1 MTGFMKE
8 CLRSIEKS
16 DGEIYEL
23 MYGELLRQEKSI
35 DLIASENF
43 VCDDILSS
51 LGSFLTNKYAEGYP
65 SKRYYGGCSF
75 VDKIEQ
81 IAIERLKKLFG
92 AESANVQPHSGTQ
105 ANTSVY
111 FAMLSPGDTVLG
123 MNLHSGGHLTHG
135 SKINISGKYFNFIQ
149 YGVDLET
156 GLIDYDNVREMAL
169 KYKPKMI
176 VCGASAY
183 SRIIDFDIFRKISDE
198 VGSLLMV
205 DISHIAGLIVAKL
218 HPNPVPIADFVTS
231 TTHKTLRG
239 PRGGVIMCKKKYE
252 NQINKAVF
260 PGIQGGP
267 HMHLISSKA
276 ICFKNALSDDFKKY
290 IVNVV
295 KNCSSMSSEFI
306 KLGMKIVSGGTDNH
320 LLVLD
325 LSNMNITGKELQ
337 EKLDSV
343 NITTNKET
351 IPGDKLSPQITSG
364 LRIGTSA
371 ITSRGMCEEDCK
383 TIANLIYLSCVDF
396 DKNREYVSL
405 EVKELVDKYP
415 IYM

>member
-16 DGEIYEL
+16 DGEIYEI

-43 VCDDILSS
+43 VGDDILSS

-135 SKINISGKYFNFIQ
+135 SKINISGKYFN
-149 YGVDLET
+149 L
-156 GLIDYDNVREMAL
+156 REMAL

-239 PRGGVIMCKKKYE
+239 PRGGVIMCKKKYML
-252 NQINKAVF
+252 VVTLF
-260 PGIQGGP
+260 L
-267 HMHLISSKA
+267 LIV
-276 ICFKNALSDDFKKY
+276 ALPMVETVS
-290 IVNVV
+290 
-295 KNCSSMSSEFI
+295 I
-306 KLGMKIVSGGTDNH
+306 KL
-320 LLVLD
+320 
-325 LSNMNITGKELQ
+325 
-337 EKLDSV
+337 
-343 NITTNKET
+343 
-351 IPGDKLSPQITSG
+351 
-364 LRIGTSA
+364 
-371 ITSRGMCEEDCK
+371 
-383 TIANLIYLSCVDF
+383 
-396 DKNREYVSL
+396 
-405 EVKELVDKYP
+405 
-415 IYM
+415 